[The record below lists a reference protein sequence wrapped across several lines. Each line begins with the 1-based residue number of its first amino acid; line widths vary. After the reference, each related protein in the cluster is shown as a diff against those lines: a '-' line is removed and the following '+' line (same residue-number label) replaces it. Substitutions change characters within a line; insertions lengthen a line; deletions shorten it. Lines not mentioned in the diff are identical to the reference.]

1 LALKSLLYCRRDIV
15 MAVISS
21 PALTALTYSVV
32 QFLGSIIVAQPQTAT
47 ADSITAKDLPENRQ
61 NHHGSENRQTA
72 HIAGRVPI
80 PIKTE
85 IIRLATVRHW
95 TESYTVRTLVEQ
107 ALAHSLGEQFA
118 VMIRNTIQEAVK
130 TELRKD
136 REWLRK
142 INLSEYLAAEQGR
155 LHTIAIHRLL
165 LPEGE
170 DINQK
175 IRDNR
180 KLTHDYLKFY
190 FHSIGIQD
198 QQSSWPSSK

>member
-1 LALKSLLYCRRDIV
+1 VPLHIKAEVNRIG
-15 MAVISS
+15 AVN
-21 PALTALTYSVV
+21 
-32 QFLGSIIVAQPQTAT
+32 G
-47 ADSITAKDLPENRQ
+47 
-61 NHHGSENRQTA
+61 
-72 HIAGRVPI
+72 
-80 PIKTE
+80 
-85 IIRLATVRHW
+85 W

-142 INLSEYLAAEQGR
+142 INLSEYLAAEQAR

-170 DINQK
+170 DINQQ

-180 KLTHDYLKFY
+180 KLAYDYLKFY
-190 FHSIGIQD
+190 FHSVGVQD